1 MSSNEWEE
9 HKLEDVLECLIDYR
23 GKTPTKTAT
32 GIPLVTAKIV
42 KNGFVQKP
50 DEYIAESDYESWM
63 TRGFPEIRDVLLT
76 TEAPLGEVA
85 QLNIKRVA
93 LAQRLVTLRGKKK
106 ILDNGFLKYFLR
118 SDVGQARLKARE
130 TGTTVTGIKQSELR
144 QIMIPLP
151 RIETQRAIA
160 ATLSALDD
168 KIELNNRINKTLEEM
183 AQALFKRWFVDF
195 EFPDENDQPY
205 KSSGGEMEES
215 ELGMIPKGWKVGEIS
230 ELCCVQ
236 IGGDWGE
243 EFKFEDAIPV
253 VCLRGTDLQ
262 KLKEF
267 GFSID
272 APIRWVKKSSATK
285 RKITDKDILVG
296 GSGLG
301 PVGRS
306 LYCAREL
313 EKLYEYPIIYSNF
326 CKRITAINRDHAIY
340 VEHIIENMH
349 KNGEIKQYVNG
360 TSIPNLDVQGLLKH
374 KLCIPSS
381 DMVEKYSKIKA
392 NYFCSVFAG
401 ESRTLSSLRDAL
413 LPKLMSGEI
422 RVPIEEV
429 ATDV

>member
-63 TRGFPEIRDVLLT
+63 TRGFPEIGDVLLT

-205 KSSGGEMEES
+205 KSSGGELVES
-215 ELGMIPKGWKVGEIS
+215 ELGLIPKGWKLASLDSIADYLNGLAMQKYRPE
-230 ELCCVQ
+230 
-236 IGGDWGE
+236 GD
-243 EFKFEDAIPV
+243 EFIPV
-253 VCLRGTDLQ
+253 
-262 KLKEF
+262 
-267 GFSID
+267 I
-272 APIRWVKKSSATK
+272 
-285 RKITDKDILVG
+285 KI
-296 GSGLG
+296 
-301 PVGRS
+301 
-306 LYCAREL
+306 REL
-313 EKLYEYPIIYSNF
+313 NQGKSDAQSDKASPKIDSKYI
-326 CKRITAINRDHAIY
+326 
-340 VEHIIENMH
+340 
-349 KNGEIKQYVNG
+349 VNDG
-360 TSIPNLDVQGLLKH
+360 DVLFSWSGSLDVKIWCGGKGGLNQHLFKVTSGRYEKWFYYLWTKH
-374 KLCIPSS
+374 HL
-381 DMVEKYSKIKA
+381 EKFRGIAQDKA
-392 NYFCSVFAG
+392 TTMGHIQRKHLQESFAATPDHNCLERMNSVMRPIFDAYITG
-401 ESRTLSSLRDAL
+401 AIEAATLVAIRDTI
-413 LPKLMSGEI
+413 LPKLISGEI
-422 RVPIEEV
+422 RVNGSLAEDIGNGEG
-429 ATDV
+429 